1 MLKHLLVENYALIR
15 KLDIDIDPG
24 FTVITG
30 ETGAGKSIL
39 LGALSL
45 ILGQRADTRVLMDQQ
60 RKCIIE
66 GTFHVHD
73 IPLKHLFEK
82 YQLDYDDICIFR
94 REITP
99 QGKSRAFV
107 NDTPVTLN
115 IVSELSSRL
124 IDIHSQH
131 QNLLIGETSFQF
143 DVLDSFSAND
153 ASVNAYRK
161 EYTRLVQQKNELL
174 SMQEQEKRARAEL
187 DYFRFQWEELDQ
199 ACLNAAEHVIMEE
212 ELGVMQHAEEIR
224 MNLENATFLLD
235 QADHNLLNG
244 INQVLQ
250 LIRPLGRYNKKY
262 EELQQRLESVL
273 IEAKDLASE
282 MAGMASEVVYE
293 PEKASL
299 LQQRLDLINKL
310 LLKHHVTSIQELE
323 AIRED
328 YGQKIQAI
336 DSLEDQIKE
345 LAQHVKEREEQLWQA
360 AGQVS
365 ETRRAAVEAFEQ
377 QITGL
382 LHQLA
387 MPGARFHVVFTH
399 HQVLTPN
406 GIDGIRFLF
415 NANIGGEPKEIS
427 KVASGGEL
435 SRLMLAIKS
444 VISRKNLLPTIIF
457 DEIDTG
463 ISGETASRVAQIL
476 QSMASNMQV
485 ITITHL
491 PQIASRG
498 QAHLLVYK
506 NVENGT
512 TSTSIKKTQDH
523 ERIDEIAKMLGGEKP
538 SESMIKTAKELIF
551 NGMIGS

>member
-1 MLKHLLVENYALIR
+1 MLTHLLVENYALIR

-66 GTFHVHD
+66 GTFQVQD

-82 YQLDYDDICIFR
+82 YQLDYDDVCIFR

-115 IVSELSSRL
+115 VVSELSALL

-131 QNLLIGETSFQF
+131 QNLLIGEASFQF
-143 DVLDSFSAND
+143 DVLDSFSANY
-153 ASVNAYRK
+153 AHINAYRK
-161 EYTRLVQQKNELL
+161 EYSRLVQQKNELL
-174 SMQEQEKRARAEL
+174 SMQQQEKRARAEL

-199 ACLNAAEHVIMEE
+199 ARLNAAEQVRMEE
-212 ELGVMQHAEEIR
+212 ELEVMQHAEEIR
-224 MNLENATFLLD
+224 LNLENATFLLD
-235 QADHNLLNG
+235 QADPNLLEG
-244 INQVLQ
+244 INQVLH
-250 LIRPLGRYNKKY
+250 LIRPLGRYNKQY

-273 IEAKDLASE
+273 IETKDLAAE
-282 MAGMASEVVYE
+282 MSGMASEVVYE

-310 LLKHHVTSIQELE
+310 LLKHHVQSIGELE
-323 AIRED
+323 IIRED
-328 YGQKIQAI
+328 YRQKIQAI
-336 DSLEDQIKE
+336 DTLEDQIKE
-345 LAQHVKEREEQLWQA
+345 RARQVEEREQQLWQA
-360 AGQVS
+360 ARQIS
-365 ETRRAAVEAFEQ
+365 QTRQAALEAFEQ

-387 MPGARFHVVFTH
+387 MPGARFSVLFTPLKT
-399 HQVLTPN
+399 LTPN
-406 GIDGIRFLF
+406 GMDGIRFLF

-463 ISGETASRVAQIL
+463 ISGETAARVAQIL
-476 QSMASNMQV
+476 QGMAQNMQV

-506 NVENGT
+506 NVEDGK
-512 TSTSIKKTQDH
+512 TSTSMKKTRDH
-523 ERIDEIAKMLGGEKP
+523 ERVDEIAKMLGGEKP

-551 NGMIGS
+551 NGIIGS